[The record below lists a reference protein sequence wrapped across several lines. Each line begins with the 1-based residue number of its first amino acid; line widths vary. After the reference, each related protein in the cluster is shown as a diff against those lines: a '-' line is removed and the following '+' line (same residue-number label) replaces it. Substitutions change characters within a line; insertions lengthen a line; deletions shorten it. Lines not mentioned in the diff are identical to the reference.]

1 MSPSLDVALREGTK
15 PSHSTA
21 ENTAFMKCF
30 LKGVIDKNVF
40 RKFLADLYFVYSA
53 LETELQRHQHHP
65 IIGLVYFPE
74 LHRADCLVQ
83 DLTFY
88 YGPQWRSELKPS
100 PAAQVYLERIQTISK
115 SDPSLLLAHAYT
127 RYMGDL
133 SGGQALKSIIRLAL
147 NLPPQ
152 EGTRLYEFATL
163 PTPEARRSFKE
174 RYRQALREVP
184 VDENTTQR
192 IVEEANRAF
201 SLNCNVMEALEED
214 VRVALGEEVFGL
226 IARSQSTRAAACP
239 MREVIQRSR

>member
-15 PSHSTA
+15 PSHSIA
-21 ENTAFMKCF
+21 ESTAFMKCF
-30 LKGVIDKNVF
+30 LKGVIDRNIF

-53 LETELQRHQHHP
+53 LEAEMTRHQHHP
-65 IIGLVYFPE
+65 AIDPVYFPE
-74 LHRADCLVQ
+74 LHRADSLAQ
-83 DLTFY
+83 DLGFY
-88 YGPQWRSELKPS
+88 YGLRWRSEVEPS
-100 PAAQVYLERIQTISK
+100 PAAQIYLERIQTVSDL
-115 SDPSLLLAHAYT
+115 DPSLLLAHAYT

-147 NLPPQ
+147 NLPLQ

-184 VDENTTQR
+184 VNENAAQH
-192 IVEEANRAF
+192 IVDEANRAF
-201 SLNCNVMEALEED
+201 SLNCSLMEALEGEL
-214 VRVALGEEVFGL
+214 RRAIGEEVFE
-226 IARSQSTRAAACP
+226 IITRSQAPKGTCP